1 MYHWSKFKI
10 VSQFFLQLN
19 CTNGSVL
26 QCTVKYHDV
35 QSNIVKGLGF
45 YFELS
50 VDRIIGRYRHKNI
63 YTPQNNYYHFFSLS
77 NISFVRVKET
87 SQIEVSIK
95 HLEHMLL

>member
-1 MYHWSKFKI
+1 MVPFY
-10 VSQFFLQLN
+10 N
-19 CTNGSVL
+19 
-26 QCTVKYHDV
+26 V
-35 QSNIVKGLGF
+35 QSNIVKDLGF

-63 YTPQNNYYHFFSLS
+63 YTPKNNYFHFFSLS

-95 HLEHMLL
+95 HLQHMLL